1 MPPKAIDYAAH
12 GTLANPGQPWIL
24 PPQSCVSCNTGKQ
37 LNNCNPHASHNSK
50 VPSLL
55 PALASLLVL
64 LFLLSP
70 SKPKPEVFLYPA
82 MTQFNFSCESREGH

>member
-37 LNNCNPHASHNSK
+37 LNNCNPHPSHNPK

-55 PALASLLVL
+55 PALASLRSSPVSTFPFQTQAGGIFIPSNDTIQ
-64 LFLLSP
+64 FLL
-70 SKPKPEVFLYPA
+70 
-82 MTQFNFSCESREGH
+82 